1 MITYQT
7 KKETLYCAEIGSYA
21 AFGIEVSE
29 IINGQERLIDFIP
42 DVFLDGTIAE
52 RFIKMC
58 NQFHL
63 DRIHLHDVIE
73 DWSA

>member
-7 KKETLYCAEIGSYA
+7 KKETLYCAEIGFYTT
-21 AFGIEVSE
+21 FGIAVSE
-29 IINGQERLIDFIP
+29 IINGQTKLIEVIS

-52 RFIKMC
+52 SFIEMC